1 MLGQHQSRRLVV
13 EFRVHAG
20 EPGLD
25 RRTCFVL
32 QQQLADLKR
41 VAQPSLRHGT
51 GRSLATRPFPHG
63 LGVTHSSDDRNQPL
77 AENIL
82 K

>member
-1 MLGQHQSRRLVV
+1 
-13 EFRVHAG
+13 
-20 EPGLD
+20 
-25 RRTCFVL
+25 VL